1 LGRQSV
7 VRNAFWLTIIAA
19 SALAIGAGFFQ
30 ASLTTHP
37 PPLVR
42 MRGTS
47 RSTPQPLVAQT
58 KQSGALQ
65 TDAFA
70 FDDVVV
76 QRPRSDVEE
85 WRPARLAVVVAICG
99 YSVVAESQWVRI
111 GLPFAFVV
119 DPTAPNAV
127 GMASLVRDAGDG
139 LFVQL
144 DAPPTASQLIRLHLR
159 LGAFD
164 GVASREATGMAR
176 ALRGS
181 GLTFLD
187 ERGDRAVASEF
198 ARNGVRLLQRDVT
211 ADDLS
216 APGYIAFM
224 LGQASAISRR
234 IGPAIVLVRPLPA
247 TLSALRT
254 FASSHAVRMV
264 SLH

>member
-1 LGRQSV
+1 M
-7 VRNAFWLTIIAA
+7 VRNFFWLTIIAA

-37 PPLVR
+37 PALVR
-42 MRGTS
+42 MRGKA
-47 RSTPQPLVAQT
+47 RSTPQPLLART

-70 FDDVVV
+70 LDDVVV
-76 QRPRSDVEE
+76 ERPRSDAEA
-85 WRPARLAVVVAICG
+85 WHSARLAIVVALCG
-99 YSVVAESQWVRI
+99 YSVVAESQWVRA
-111 GLPFAFVV
+111 GLPLTFVV
-119 DPTAPNAV
+119 DPAAQNAV
-127 GMASLVRDAGDG
+127 GFASLVRGAGDG

-144 DAPPTASQLIRLHLR
+144 DSPPTSSQLIRLHLR
-159 LGAFD
+159 LGSFD
-164 GVASREATGMAR
+164 GVASREAAGMAR

-181 GLTFLD
+181 GLAFLD
-187 ERGDRAVASEF
+187 ERGDRAVAAEF
-198 ARNGVRLLQRDVT
+198 ARNGVTLLQRDVT

-234 IGPAIVLVRPLPA
+234 IGTAIVLVRPFPA

-254 FASSHAVRMV
+254 FASSHPVQMV
-264 SLH
+264 SLR